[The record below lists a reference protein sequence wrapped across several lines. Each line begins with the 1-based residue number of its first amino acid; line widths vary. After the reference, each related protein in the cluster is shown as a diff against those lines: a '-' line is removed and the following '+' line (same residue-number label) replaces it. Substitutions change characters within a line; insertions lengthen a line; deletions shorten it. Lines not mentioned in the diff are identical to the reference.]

1 MKILSSQTTMFQ
13 AKVRIRLRRKIRK
26 MLPRNMQNVDIQNMN
41 YKQLQK
47 LFNHL
52 QYAPEPPKGLD
63 KIVKEQADYYGMTQE
78 KLASFMSD
86 CADAQEL
93 MEYGYLET
101 PAGF

>member
-1 MKILSSQTTMFQ
+1 MKILSSQTTMYQ

-26 MLPRNMQNVDIQNMN
+26 MLTRNMENVDINNMN
-41 YKQLQK
+41 YQQLES
-47 LFNHL
+47 LFNQL

-63 KIVKEQADYYGMTQE
+63 RIVKEQAEYYGMTQE

-86 CADAQEL
+86 CADAQEQ
-93 MEYGYLET
+93 MEYGYLEA